1 MKEKRVKKQS
11 VISKRYLFE
20 NVKHKPHMS
29 ANPSQ
34 SLYSWF
40 DRSQYQGD
48 NAAFRLISLSVCE
61 L

>member
-11 VISKRYLFE
+11 VINKRYLFE

-29 ANPSQ
+29 ANSSQ

-40 DRSQYQGD
+40 DRSQYQGY
-48 NAAFRLISLSVCE
+48 NAAFRLI
-61 L
+61 